1 MEKKRSNKILEHI
14 LIVYKPGNKSLAKKV
29 KKFLKDHGCNI
40 EVCSRRYIKQK
51 IDTCTLCIV
60 VGGDGTFIRVA
71 QLLSP
76 NITVF
81 AINPN
86 PGHTE
91 GFFTRATRDDYHQKL
106 EKIIKKDYSLIR
118 LNRLKVMIGNKL
130 IKELAINEVCFTN
143 KHSYEV
149 SRYSLLGEKQKS
161 SGVIIS
167 TAAGSHAWLNSAGG
181 KKMKISSQDIQ
192 YIVREPY
199 HGKYSKAILLNK
211 ILPEKKKVNIVSMMD
226 NGILALDSRRPGHII
241 KRGTKIVIS
250 ASKEKIGFIDI

>member
-106 EKIIKKDYSLIR
+106 EKIIK
-118 LNRLKVMIGNKL
+118 
-130 IKELAINEVCFTN
+130 INVHFA
-143 KHSYEV
+143 S
-149 SRYSLLGEKQKS
+149 Q
-161 SGVIIS
+161 
-167 TAAGSHAWLNSAGG
+167 
-181 KKMKISSQDIQ
+181 KMKKRISERLLKPTMIFLMILTKNSL
-192 YIVREPY
+192 
-199 HGKYSKAILLNK
+199 KSLKATRI
-211 ILPEKKKVNIVSMMD
+211 
-226 NGILALDSRRPGHII
+226 H
-241 KRGTKIVIS
+241 
-250 ASKEKIGFIDI
+250 